1 MFIVFLPVVGSVVV
15 PLLVYY
21 SNSRTEAEF
30 SALKCSHC
38 N

>member
-1 MFIVFLPVVGSVVV
+1 MFTVFLPVVRSVVV

-30 SALKCSHC
+30 LSLQALPL
-38 N
+38 